1 MPASLYRMVGRPHYT
16 EVPQPEVEQPV
27 TQVVT
32 PEIVPEPVLDQPEP
46 TEMLASFAAQVEE
59 PAVDVVEEAQ
69 EIPHVVE
76 TVDNETTTAESEP
89 EVEGVV
95 VSAPEV
101 PTWEPTWS
109 KTQLLA
115 VAIQL
120 GLSVTSSSTKNEI
133 IAALTAATSS

>member
-1 MPASLYRMVGRPHYT
+1 
-16 EVPQPEVEQPV
+16 
-27 TQVVT
+27 VT

-89 EVEGVV
+89 EVEDVV